1 MKKKR
6 KHLFSKV
13 LVAYCLA
20 MCTAVSLWAMY
31 IAARDNFLC
40 TGVLTAVLG
49 VFGGE
54 LLLLCV
60 KRVMCGERESKTN
73 AQPDCDTVGG
83 RKQY

>member
-1 MKKKR
+1 MEQR
-6 KHLFSKV
+6 NKHLFSKV

-20 MCTAVSLWAMY
+20 VCTVVSLWAMY

-40 TGVLTAVLG
+40 TGVLGAVLG

-60 KRVMCGERESKTN
+60 KRIMCGDRDAKRN
-73 AQPDCDTVGG
+73 VQPDCDPAEG
-83 RKQY
+83 RQSY